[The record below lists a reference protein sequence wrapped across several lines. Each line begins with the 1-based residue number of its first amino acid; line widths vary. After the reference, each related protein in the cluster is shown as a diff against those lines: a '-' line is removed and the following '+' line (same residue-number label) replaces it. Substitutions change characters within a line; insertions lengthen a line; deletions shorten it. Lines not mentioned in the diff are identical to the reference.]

1 MLDYTADFYN
11 FTKIYFSTKIFMNL
25 KLVLFGVLLSFCSLA
40 GPIKHE
46 IRMSEPF
53 SHYFEVKTT
62 VDVSKETAFIDLKMA
77 AWTPGSYLIRE
88 FAKNVESVSAESNGQ
103 KIAISK
109 INKKTCKHFLVS
121 F

>member
-11 FTKIYFSTKIFMNL
+11 FTKIYFSTKIYMNL
-25 KLVLFGVLLSFCSLA
+25 KLVLLGVLLSFCSLA

-62 VDVSKETAFIDLKMA
+62 VDVSKEINFVDLKMA

-88 FAKNVESVSAESNGQ
+88 FAKNVE
-103 KIAISK
+103 
-109 INKKTCKHFLVS
+109 
-121 F
+121 